1 MKTGAPKGNQNAR
14 KPFAKAPQRRQRF
27 SPDLWA
33 KWHAERFTPSSKA
46 REEQAFLAQG
56 IEEFRHALR

>member
-14 KPFAKAPQRRQRF
+14 KAFKTAPQRRRQFTPELR
-27 SPDLWA
+27 A
-33 KWHAERFTPSSKA
+33 KWHKDRFSSPD
-46 REEQAFLAQG
+46 EQQSILAQG